1 MKSTRLTGIFFLAIT
16 TMLFVG
22 CSSSALEDV
31 EISDFNLIRATYNV
45 YIEQETNASTR
56 KTIEVIIED
65 KNYHKFEIKGASVTV
80 NGIRMKY
87 DNNDLVRRYKTDK
100 ISIKANTTYTFVVT
114 LANGESATS
123 VLTTDKIDF
132 NGLTYAPQ
140 LTQGQDYTVS
150 WSTKGTTMVAKFW
163 LYDTVDFSSLH
174 EVLDTEIKY
183 NGSVTLMGTSTE
195 SSKYPDV
202 TNSGFKLTRTG
213 TSTVSDKFRS
223 ATAAVYSSY
232 FVEGIPVK

>member
-1 MKSTRLTGIFFLAIT
+1 MKSIRIFFIAIT
-16 TMLFVG
+16 TILFVG
-22 CSSSALEDV
+22 CSSSALEDI
-31 EISDFNLIRATYNV
+31 EIADFNLIRSTYNI
-45 YIEQETNASTR
+45 YIEQETNSSTR
-56 KTIEVIIED
+56 KTIEVIFED
-65 KNYHKFEIKGASVTV
+65 KNYHKMKLKGALVTV
-80 NGIRMKY
+80 NGISMTY
-87 DNNDLVRRYKTDK
+87 DSNDLARRYKTDK

-140 LTQGQDYTVS
+140 LTQGQDYTIT
-150 WSTKGTTMVAKFW
+150 WSTKGTNMGVKFW

-174 EVLDTEIKY
+174 EVLDTEIKDNGTVTL
-183 NGSVTLMGTSTE
+183 NGSLSE
-195 SSKYPDV
+195 SSKYPNV
-202 TNSGFKLTRTG
+202 SNSGFKLTRTG